1 MADGNPLAEGMAK
14 GHCKKGLENI
24 LFRLACHSAHLHSQ
38 SSAYHRHECFMGMVL
53 YACMCMLGVGGRS
66 GKECTEPLRRYNL
79 ELRTDSEQ
87 VDSSSVCRNLGGLLQ
102 VMEWDLPPFI

>member
-1 MADGNPLAEGMAK
+1 MFYGDGVVCV
-14 GHCKKGLENI
+14 H
-24 LFRLACHSAHLHSQ
+24 
-38 SSAYHRHECFMGMVL
+38 VL
-53 YACMCMLGVGGRS
+53 LGAGGRS
-66 GKECTEPLRRYNL
+66 GKEWTEPLRRYNL